1 MARGDVSIRQPER
14 KAAAR
19 ARAAKV
25 RGRYD
30 LIQAKAQDTRGA
42 YEPFIRDLND
52 LGTYLSNDLTP
63 AAIQAAG
70 PVFEKVKASGQVLKQ
85 TLDDIAAEI
94 SPNAPGERRHGPRS
108 RRRGVERVG
117 TGAGT

>member
-1 MARGDVSIRQPER
+1 M
-14 KAAAR
+14 
-19 ARAAKV
+19 
-25 RGRYD
+25 
-30 LIQAKAQDTRGA
+30 IQAKAQDTRGA
-42 YEPFIRDLND
+42 YEPFMRDLKD

-85 TLDDIAAEI
+85 KLDALKREMDDIAPEI
-94 SPNAPGERRHGPRS
+94 SPDAPGERRHGPRS

>member
-1 MARGDVSIRQPER
+1 M
-14 KAAAR
+14 
-19 ARAAKV
+19 
-25 RGRYD
+25 
-30 LIQAKAQDTRGA
+30 IQAKAQDTRGA
-42 YEPFIRDLND
+42 YEPFMRDLKD
-52 LGTYLSNDLTP
+52 LGTYLSNDLTH

-85 TLDDIAAEI
+85 KLDALKREMDDIAAEI
-94 SPNAPGERRHGPRS
+94 SPDAPGERRHGPRS